1 MPSRPC
7 KDKTLSS
14 RQAVTKVLRT
24 LHDADH
30 QALLAGGCVR
40 DMLLGHRPKDY
51 DVATDATPEVI
62 TKLFPRTL
70 TIGAQFGVVVVLL
83 ADHQIEVATFRSD
96 ADYHDG
102 RRPSAVSFT
111 NAREDALRR
120 DFTIN
125 GMFYDLLNEEV
136 IDYVSGQADLDR
148 GIIRAIGNP
157 EDRFAE
163 DHLRMLRAIR
173 FASRLDFRIEKKTF
187 QAIKKHAPKIAD
199 ISNERV
205 AMELEHIF
213 ADPHRSRGLE
223 LAMESGLLPQIFTD
237 LSVSQLQ
244 NGTKT
249 VGFLPNNC
257 SFSLVLA
264 TFLLNV
270 SPTKVAKLC
279 RQLKISNE
287 LRKQVAWLVE
297 HGEKLLQAIPLTKGR
312 LKQWLAQP
320 LYESLCRLLHAHLQ
334 AESLPLTPLR
344 QLKKQ
349 IKELGEEPIS
359 PKKFLDG
366 HDLIRLGSTPGPT
379 VGQLAEELYLAQ
391 LENHIKTKPQAE
403 AWVKKWLEN
412 HK

>member
-1 MPSRPC
+1 MPARPH
-7 KDKTLSS
+7 KDKTLSP
-14 RQAVTKVLRT
+14 RQAVEKVLRT
-24 LHDADH
+24 LHNADH

-51 DVATDATPEVI
+51 DVATDATPEAI

-70 TIGAQFGVVVVLL
+70 TVGAQFGVVVVLL
-83 ADHQIEVATFRSD
+83 ADRQIEVATFRSD

-102 RRPSAVSFT
+102 RRPSVVHFT

-173 FASRLDFRIEKKTF
+173 FASRLDFQIEKKTF
-187 QAIKKHAPKIAD
+187 QAIKKHAPKITD
-199 ISNERV
+199 ISSERI
-205 AMELEHIF
+205 AMELEHIL

-223 LAMESGLLPQIFTD
+223 LAMESGLLPQIFTN
-237 LSVSQLQ
+237 LTATQIQ
-244 NGTKT
+244 TGIKT
-249 VGFLPNNC
+249 VGFLPTNC
-257 SFSLVLA
+257 SFALVLA
-264 TFLLNV
+264 TFLLSV
-270 SPTKVAKLC
+270 SPTQAAKLC
-279 RQLKISNE
+279 RQLKTSND
-287 LRKQVAWLVE
+287 LRKQVVWLIE
-297 HGEKLLQAIPLTKGR
+297 HSQKLLQAIPLTKGR

-320 LYESLCRLLHAHLQ
+320 LYESLIRLLHAHLQ
-334 AESLPLTPLR
+334 AQSLPLTPLR

-349 IKELGEEPIS
+349 FKDLGKEPIS
-359 PKKFLDG
+359 PRKILDG
-366 HDLIRLGSTPGPT
+366 HDLIRLGATPGPT
-379 VGQLAEELYLAQ
+379 VGQLVEELYLAQ
-391 LENHIKTKPQAE
+391 LENHIKSKPQAE
-403 AWVKKWLEN
+403 AWIKKWLEA